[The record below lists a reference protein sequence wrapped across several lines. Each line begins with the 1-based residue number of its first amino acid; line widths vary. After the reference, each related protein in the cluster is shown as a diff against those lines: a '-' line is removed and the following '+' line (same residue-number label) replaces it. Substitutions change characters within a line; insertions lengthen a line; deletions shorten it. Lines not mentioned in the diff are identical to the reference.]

1 MNFHSYL
8 IKSPIPMATILW
20 PLPPLST
27 CRNSLFSVHWTLSRS
42 SNTESYKL
50 YTSCKYGKHTT
61 HNINSIKFTISHP
74 WITFVHMT
82 VCLFS
87 YFCLFVKFSSV
98 QWLQIKCS
106 KDLKKSEGHQIW
118 IDTALKSWKISHL
131 IPSSF
136 SLNTVFSIRR

>member
-27 CRNSLFSVHWTLSRS
+27 CKNSLFSVHWTLSRS

-61 HNINSIKFTISHP
+61 HNIINSMKFTISHP

-106 KDLKKSEGHQIW
+106 KDLKKSEGQTKSGLTLPWKVEKFLIW
-118 IDTALKSWKISHL
+118 FRPHFLW
-131 IPSSF
+131 
-136 SLNTVFSIRR
+136 IRCFP